1 MPNVWD
7 EITEKVNEAV
17 DSSAGVPFPER
28 FKDIAVELVVDVA
41 IWAADVLT
49 EPVGGATVPPADPSF
64 AAPPPPD
71 PPDAGA
77 NDPSG
82 VAMGTDDGSLDGG
95 TGGSD
100 DGDGGDDGGEAA
112 G

>member
-1 MPNVWD
+1 MPKIWD
-7 EITEKVNEAV
+7 EVAEKVNEAI
-17 DSSAGVPFPER
+17 DSSAGTPFPER
-28 FKDIAVELVVDVA
+28 FADMAMELAVDVA

-49 EPVGGATVPPADPSF
+49 QPADQSTVPPADPSF
-64 AAPPPPD
+64 AAPPPSD

-77 NDPSG
+77 NLPGG

-100 DGDGGDDGGEAA
+100 DGDGGDDGGEAE